1 MPEYGSKSSGGVLG
15 KRRQVV
21 VDSCWSVPI
30 ASACTA
36 FLACLATSSYGYLY
50 VLFIEEYG
58 IKREQA
64 AWPQSSLVIAAGCA
78 GLLVSLVE
86 QKLRLHQIA
95 LMGAVITS
103 TGLMASAFA
112 PNIAWLTVTFGVVQG
127 AGMGVALLGVAM
139 YLLLYFDKYK
149 ATATAIKEIGTVA
162 AGVTG
167 VPMTSYFTAKYGLQ
181 GCLLLTGGV
190 MLHILPVIMLIRNP
204 HPYKTGAVKEEND
217 KSDHR
222 NDATEVCIGNGNK
235 APCAESPGGSRQT
248 ISSPGTSADSSLNI
262 LSTFAMPAF
271 YVVVLLQVISDYT
284 FSTYTTTI
292 VDYAVDKGTGLASAK
307 KILVYNALGQAVG
320 RVLLP
325 FISDK
330 IPFSRSPIAVT
341 CFLAA
346 AACLFAV
353 PLVSAFEQIVALAS
367 LTGVAQGYI
376 LCIRPLITA
385 DHVGLARFS
394 FCCGLGGLASI
405 PVWLSGPIILGS
417 FRDSMGSYKNLYFLI
432 AGLNLLVAT
441 LLAMLVCSSLIQRR
455 RRQAT
460 KAFTDKAPKLRAMKK
475 IPLS

>member
-78 GLLVSLVE
+78 
-86 QKLRLHQIA
+86 
-95 LMGAVITS
+95 
-103 TGLMASAFA
+103 
-112 PNIAWLTVTFGVVQG
+112 G

-204 HPYKTGAVKEEND
+204 HPYKTGAVKEEKD

-367 LTGVAQGYI
+367 VTGVAQGYI

-405 PVWLSGPIILGS
+405 PVWLSGPIILGE
-417 FRDSMGSYKNLYFLI
+417 
-432 AGLNLLVAT
+432 
-441 LLAMLVCSSLIQRR
+441 
-455 RRQAT
+455 
-460 KAFTDKAPKLRAMKK
+460 
-475 IPLS
+475 